1 MTSTEMLST
10 YEALSELTTTM
21 LAAARR
27 GEWDQ
32 LATLEEHCRGHV
44 SSLMQAK
51 PVTLN
56 ETEQRAKIAIIRAIL
71 QNDAKIR
78 SFTEPHMHQ
87 LQERISMART
97 SQRGVRAYGSQHL

>member
-10 YEALSELTTTM
+10 YEALSELTSTM
-21 LAAARR
+21 LAAARQ

-32 LATLEEHCRGHV
+32 LATLEQRCRGYV
-44 SSLMQAK
+44 GSLMQAT
-51 PVTLN
+51 PVALN
-56 ETEQRAKIAIIRAIL
+56 ETEQRTKIAIIRAIL

-78 SFTEPHMHQ
+78 NFTEPHMHQ